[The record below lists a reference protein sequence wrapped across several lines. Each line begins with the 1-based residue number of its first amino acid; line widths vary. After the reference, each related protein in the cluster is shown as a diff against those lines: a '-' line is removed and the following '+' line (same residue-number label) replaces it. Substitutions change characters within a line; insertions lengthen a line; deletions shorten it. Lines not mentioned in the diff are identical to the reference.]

1 MAEKTG
7 KGGVKGPIGYDA
19 ALRQIKTGQIQP
31 VYLLYGEET
40 YLQDRFLD
48 ELKKAWLRGEADAF
62 NTNREDGRNMTQ
74 AQVVDLACQLPF
86 WADRKLVLIEEPA
99 FIPCGKEQDKGKADP
114 GDQDSEGDSQ
124 DGGAGSAEE
133 ALASG
138 KAPGKKKAANS
149 SAAGAQPVLLSYLA
163 QPSPST
169 CLVLR
174 CGQGK
179 PDRRNKLVTEIAK
192 LEGLVEAA
200 ALSPMEILPYLQKA
214 LQETGKECHQS
225 LLEQIARQP
234 GGLRFCLQELEKVI
248 AYAGTETKIMPD
260 MLKAVLTPS
269 LEANIFR
276 MVDALGQRRRPQ
288 ALQELR
294 LLLASGQSPYAVF
307 AMMLRQFRLIFR
319 AKACLQAG
327 MAKGQIAQV
336 LGLPPF
342 VADKTASQS
351 KQYSFAELEKAMD
364 VFLNKD
370 LAMKSSAPPA
380 QVLEDLVIAL
390 AS

>member
-7 KGGVKGPIGYDA
+7 KGGAKGPVSYDA
-19 ALRQIKTGQIQP
+19 ALRQIKTGQIKP

-40 YLQDRFLD
+40 YLQESFLNQ
-48 ELKKAWLRGEADAF
+48 LKMAWLGGEADAF

-86 WADRKLVLIEEPA
+86 LAERKLVLIEEPV
-99 FIPCGKEQDKGKADP
+99 FIPCGKDQDKGKGEPEQEGGGEPKDDP
-114 GDQDSEGDSQ
+114 AAAEEDLRA
-124 DGGAGSAEE
+124 GGA
-133 ALASG
+133 LA
-138 KAPGKKKAANS
+138 GKKKAAGS
-149 SAAGAQPVLLSYLA
+149 SAAGSQQALLSYLA
-163 QPSPST
+163 QPSPTT

-174 CGQGK
+174 CSQGR
-179 PDRRNKLVTEIAK
+179 PDRRNKLVADIAK

-200 ALSPMEILPYLQKA
+200 ALSAMEILPYLQKA
-214 LQETGKECHQS
+214 LQQAGKECHQS
-225 LLEQIARQP
+225 LLEQISRQP
-234 GGLRFCLQELEKVI
+234 GGLRFCLQELDKVI
-248 AYAGTETKIMPD
+248 AYAGTETKITPD

-294 LLLASGQSPYAVF
+294 LLLAGGQSPYAVF

-327 MAKGQIAQV
+327 MAKGQMAQA
-336 LGLPPF
+336 LGVPPF
-342 VADKTASQS
+342 VAEKTASQS
-351 KQYSFAELEKAMD
+351 KQYSFAELEEAMN